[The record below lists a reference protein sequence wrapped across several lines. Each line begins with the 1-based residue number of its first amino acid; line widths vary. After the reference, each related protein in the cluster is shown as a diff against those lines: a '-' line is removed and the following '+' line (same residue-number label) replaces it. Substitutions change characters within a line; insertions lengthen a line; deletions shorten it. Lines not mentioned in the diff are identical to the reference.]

1 MGSMVTVSV
10 TRVFGFLF
18 ALALA
23 AGAAA
28 CQGEAPPAG
37 TTGPLSAADGPGTVS
52 GRISF
57 TGVPPPRQ
65 ELRVASDPNC
75 VIDGESV
82 FSEAVVV
89 GPEGGLQNVFVYV
102 KDGLGERQYAA
113 PDEPVVLDQVGC
125 RYIPH
130 VFGVQ
135 VGQPVHVHNSD
146 PTLHNI
152 HATTK
157 TANFFNF
164 TQMAG
169 QGTSTRTFSQPEVMV
184 PIRCDVH
191 GWMIAYAGVLP
202 HPFFAVTDDDGR
214 FRFEGLPPGTYTVEA
229 WHERLGVQTGTVT
242 ITDGD
247 ADAELGLTFAMQG

>member
-1 MGSMVTVSV
+1 MGSMATVSV
-10 TRVFGFLF
+10 TRVFGCLL
-18 ALALA
+18 ALAMA

-37 TTGPLSAADGPGTVS
+37 TTGPLSVADGPGTVS

-75 VIDGESV
+75 VIDGEPV

-102 KDGLGERQYAA
+102 KDGLEGRQYAA

-135 VGQPVHVHNSD
+135 VGQPVQVHNSD

-169 QGTSTRTFSQPEVMV
+169 QGVATRTFTEPEVMV
-184 PIRCDVH
+184 PVRCDVH
-191 GWMIAYAGVLP
+191 GWMIAYAGVLT
-202 HPFFAVTDDDGR
+202 HPFHAVTDEDGR
-214 FRFEGLPPGTYTVEA
+214 FAISGLPAGTYTVEA
-229 WHERLGVQTGTVT
+229 WHERLGVQAGTVT
-242 ITDGD
+242 ISD
-247 ADAELGLTFAMQG
+247 ADPDGTLEFSFASQG